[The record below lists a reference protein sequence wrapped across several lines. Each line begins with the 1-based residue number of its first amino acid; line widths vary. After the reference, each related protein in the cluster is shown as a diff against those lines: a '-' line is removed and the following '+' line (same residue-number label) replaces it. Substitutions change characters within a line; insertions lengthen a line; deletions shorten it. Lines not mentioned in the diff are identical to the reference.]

1 MKIAIIGTGY
11 VGLVSGV
18 LFADLGN
25 DVICVDNDNKKIN
38 LLKKGIVPIY
48 EPGLEEI
55 LKKNIKSKRINFT
68 SNISEAIKLSKIIFI
83 AVGTPTAKDGI
94 SADLKN
100 VYKVAKDI
108 SKNINNYKI
117 IVNKSTVPIGTGDE
131 VEKIILRKNKKNKF
145 DIISNP
151 EFLREG
157 EAIRDFKYPDRI
169 VIGSNNLKKTKPIL
183 EKLYLPIINK
193 GAKFLT
199 VSRRSSELIKY
210 ASNAFLATK
219 ITFINE
225 IANLCESTNTNVE
238 DIAIGIGTDQRI
250 GSRFLRAGPA
260 FGGSCFPKDTRAI
273 VKTANKFSVDL
284 SIIKTVIKSNE
295 NRKKLITDKIIKI
308 LGSVRRKRIGFL
320 GVTFKANTDDMRDSQ
335 FLKIYPKLLK
345 KGASLSYYEPTGKK
359 YEIKSSKIKFV
370 SSIKQILE
378 NNDMIVIHTEWDE
391 FRSINFSNFNIKKGT
406 KIFDLRNLY
415 KIKNISNKKIRYY
428 SIGRPNYE

>member
-1 MKIAIIGTGY
+1 MKITIIGTGY

-55 LKKNIKSKRINFT
+55 LKKNIKYKRIKFT

-238 DIAIGIGTDQRI
+238 DRALGIGTDQRI

-345 KGASLSYYEPTGKK
+345 RGASLSYYEPTGKK

-415 KIKNISNKKIRYY
+415 KTKNISNKKIRYY

>member
-1 MKIAIIGTGY
+1 MKITIIGTGY

-55 LKKNIKSKRINFT
+55 LKKNIKSKRIKFT

-108 SKNINNYKI
+108 SKNINKYKI

-183 EKLYLPIINK
+183 EKLYLPVINK
-193 GAKFLT
+193 GAKFLV

-260 FGGSCFPKDTRAI
+260 FGGSCFPKDARAI

-345 KGASLSYYEPTGKK
+345 RGASLSYYEPTGKK
-359 YEIKSSKIKFV
+359 YEIKSSKIKFA

-415 KIKNISNKKIRYY
+415 KNKNISNKKIRYY

>member
-1 MKIAIIGTGY
+1 MKITIIGTGY

-55 LKKNIKSKRINFT
+55 LKKNIKSKRIKFT
-68 SNISEAIKLSKIIFI
+68 SKISEAIKLSRIIFI

-345 KGASLSYYEPTGKK
+345 KGALLSYYEPTGKK

-415 KIKNISNKKIRYY
+415 KNKNISNKKIIYY
-428 SIGRPNYE
+428 SIFSPNNE

>member
-1 MKIAIIGTGY
+1 MKITIIGTGY

-55 LKKNIKSKRINFT
+55 LKKNIKSKRIKFT

-308 LGSVRRKRIGFL
+308 LGSVRRKKIGFL

-345 KGASLSYYEPTGKK
+345 RGASLSYYEPTGKK

-391 FRSINFSNFNIKKGT
+391 FRSINFDNFSIKKGT

-415 KIKNISNKKIRYY
+415 KTKNISNKKIRYY

>member
-1 MKIAIIGTGY
+1 MKITIIGTGY

-25 DVICVDNDNKKIN
+25 NVICVDNDNKKIN

-55 LKKNIKSKRINFT
+55 LKKNIKSKRIKFT

-169 VIGSNNLKKTKPIL
+169 VVGSNNLKKTKPIL

-345 KGASLSYYEPTGKK
+345 RGASLSYYEPTGKK

-415 KIKNISNKKIRYY
+415 KTKNISNKKIRYY

>member
-1 MKIAIIGTGY
+1 MKITIIGTGY

-25 DVICVDNDNKKIN
+25 NVICVDNDNKKIN

-55 LKKNIKSKRINFT
+55 LKKNIKSKRIKFT

-131 VEKIILRKNKKNKF
+131 VEKIILRQNKKNKF

-169 VIGSNNLKKTKPIL
+169 VIGSNNLKKIKPIL

-193 GAKFLT
+193 GAKFLV

-345 KGASLSYYEPTGKK
+345 RGALLSYYEPTGKK

-415 KIKNISNKKIRYY
+415 KTKNISNKKIRYY

>member
-1 MKIAIIGTGY
+1 MKITIIGTGY

-55 LKKNIKSKRINFT
+55 LKKNIKSKRIKFT

-260 FGGSCFPKDTRAI
+260 FGGSCFPKDIRAI

-345 KGASLSYYEPTGKK
+345 RGASLSYYEPTGKK
-359 YEIKSSKIKFV
+359 YEIKSSKIKFA

-415 KIKNISNKKIRYY
+415 KNKNISNKKIRYY

>member
-1 MKIAIIGTGY
+1 MKITIIGTGY

-345 KGASLSYYEPTGKK
+345 RGASLSYYEPTGKK

-391 FRSINFSNFNIKKGT
+391 FRSINFGNFNIKKGT

-415 KIKNISNKKIRYY
+415 KTKNISNKKIRYY

>member
-1 MKIAIIGTGY
+1 MKITIIGTGY

-55 LKKNIKSKRINFT
+55 LKKNIKSKRIKFT

-345 KGASLSYYEPTGKK
+345 RGASLSYYEPTGKK

-415 KIKNISNKKIRYY
+415 KTKNISNKKIRYY

>member
-1 MKIAIIGTGY
+1 MKITIIGTGY

-55 LKKNIKSKRINFT
+55 LKKNIKYKRIKFT

-193 GAKFLT
+193 GAKFLV

-345 KGASLSYYEPTGKK
+345 RGASLSYYEPTGKK

-415 KIKNISNKKIRYY
+415 KTKNISNKKIRYY

>member
-1 MKIAIIGTGY
+1 MKITIIGTGY

-131 VEKIILRKNKKNKF
+131 VEKIILRQNKKNKF

-260 FGGSCFPKDTRAI
+260 FGGSCFPKDIRAI

-345 KGASLSYYEPTGKK
+345 RGASLSYYEPTGKK

-415 KIKNISNKKIRYY
+415 KTKNISNKKIRYY

>member
-1 MKIAIIGTGY
+1 MKITILGTGY

-55 LKKNIKSKRINFT
+55 LKKNIKSKRIKFT

-295 NRKKLITDKIIKI
+295 NRKKLITNKIIKI
-308 LGSVRRKRIGFL
+308 LGSVKRKRIGFL

-370 SSIKQILE
+370 STIKQILE

-391 FRSINFSNFNIKKGT
+391 FRSINFGNFNIKKGT

-415 KIKNISNKKIRYY
+415 KTKNISNKKIRYY

>member
-1 MKIAIIGTGY
+1 MKITIIGTGY

-55 LKKNIKSKRINFT
+55 LKKNIKSKRIKFT

-260 FGGSCFPKDTRAI
+260 FGGSCFPKDIRAI

-345 KGASLSYYEPTGKK
+345 RGALLSYYEPTGKK

>member
-1 MKIAIIGTGY
+1 MKITIIGTGY

-25 DVICVDNDNKKIN
+25 NVICVDNDNKKIN

-55 LKKNIKSKRINFT
+55 LKKNIKSKRIKFT
-68 SNISEAIKLSKIIFI
+68 SKISEAIKLSKIIFI

-131 VEKIILRKNKKNKF
+131 VEKIILRQNKKNKF

-169 VIGSNNLKKTKPIL
+169 VIGSNNLKKIKPIL

-345 KGASLSYYEPTGKK
+345 KGALLSYYEPTGKK

-415 KIKNISNKKIRYY
+415 KTKNISNKKIRYY

>member
-1 MKIAIIGTGY
+1 MKITIIGTGY

-55 LKKNIKSKRINFT
+55 LKKNIKSKRIKFT

-260 FGGSCFPKDTRAI
+260 FGGSCFPKDIRAI

-308 LGSVRRKRIGFL
+308 LGSVRRKRVGFL

-345 KGASLSYYEPTGKK
+345 RGALLSYYEPTGKK

-415 KIKNISNKKIRYY
+415 KTKNISNKKIRYY

>member
-1 MKIAIIGTGY
+1 MKITIIGTGY

-55 LKKNIKSKRINFT
+55 LKKNIKSKRIKFT

-193 GAKFLT
+193 GAKFLV

-260 FGGSCFPKDTRAI
+260 FGGSCFPKDIRAI

-345 KGASLSYYEPTGKK
+345 RGALLSYYEPTGKK

>member
-55 LKKNIKSKRINFT
+55 LKKNIKSKRIKFT
-68 SNISEAIKLSKIIFI
+68 SKISEAIKLSKIIFI
-83 AVGTPTAKDGI
+83 AVGTPTARDGI

-131 VEKIILRKNKKNKF
+131 VEKIILRQNKKNKF

-415 KIKNISNKKIRYY
+415 KTKNISNKKIRYY

>member
-1 MKIAIIGTGY
+1 MKITIIGTGY

-55 LKKNIKSKRINFT
+55 LKKNIKYKRIKFT

-345 KGASLSYYEPTGKK
+345 RGASLSYYEPTGKK

-415 KIKNISNKKIRYY
+415 KTKNISNKKIRYY

>member
-1 MKIAIIGTGY
+1 MKITIIGTGY

-25 DVICVDNDNKKIN
+25 NVICVDNDNKKIN

-55 LKKNIKSKRINFT
+55 LKKNIKSKRIKFT
-68 SNISEAIKLSKIIFI
+68 SKISEAIKLSKIIFI

-169 VIGSNNLKKTKPIL
+169 VVGSNNLKKTKPIL

-345 KGASLSYYEPTGKK
+345 RGASLSYYEPTGKK

-415 KIKNISNKKIRYY
+415 KTKNISNKKIRYY

>member
-1 MKIAIIGTGY
+1 MKITIIGTGY

-55 LKKNIKSKRINFT
+55 LKKNIKSKRIKFT

-83 AVGTPTAKDGI
+83 AVGTPTARDGI

-131 VEKIILRKNKKNKF
+131 VEKIILRKNKKKKF

-295 NRKKLITDKIIKI
+295 NRKKLITNKIIKI
-308 LGSVRRKRIGFL
+308 LGSVKRKRIGFL

-370 SSIKQILE
+370 STIKQILE

>member
-1 MKIAIIGTGY
+1 MKITIIGTGY

-55 LKKNIKSKRINFT
+55 LKKNIKSKRIKFT

-345 KGASLSYYEPTGKK
+345 RGALLSYYEPTGKK

-415 KIKNISNKKIRYY
+415 KTKNISNKKIRYY